1 MRSATLLIFIFI
13 MSACAS
19 VDDSKKTITL
29 DAATRHY
36 ERAIRWGEYQ
46 AADSFRRQSTTT
58 PVDMAHLK
66 AIRVTSYE
74 TVKTKESADRTEVQI
89 DVVIRYY
96 NESSMKEV
104 TITDYQSWQYD
115 PVEKSWHL
123 TSPMPAFK

>member
-19 VDDSKKTITL
+19 VNDSKKTITL
-29 DAATRHY
+29 DTATRHY

-58 PVDMAHLK
+58 PADIARLK

-74 TVKTKESADRTEVQI
+74 TVRTRESADRTGVQI

-96 NESSMKEV
+96 NESTLKEV

-115 PVEKSWHL
+115 TVEKSWHI